1 VLLERDGELAA
12 LDALLADGGVVVV
25 EGGAGIGKT
34 SLVAEACDR
43 ARKRGWQ
50 VLRGCGAELEAGF
63 PFGVVRQLFERDL
76 AAAPEQERAG
86 LLGGPAAAAGDLL
99 AGQARPAG
107 PQDTSFALVHG
118 LYWLT
123 VNLSARQPVLI
134 AVDDAH
140 WADAAS
146 LRWLAYLAARLDGLP
161 AAVLVAL
168 RPAEPASKAG
178 ALLAL
183 RSLAPAVRPAL
194 LSEAAVAAVVR
205 AALGAGVPD
214 ARCAALRAA
223 SGGNPFYLAEL
234 LRAEAQRQEGADGDG
249 ADPALG
255 LASDLVAGYVEAR
268 IRRLDP
274 DALGLAR
281 ALAVLGDGC
290 QLRHAAAMRGLD
302 IDTAVRLAA
311 GLVRVEVLAG
321 ADPPRFLHPIVRAAV
336 EASLASDELHAAHR
350 AAARMLDREHGAP
363 GRIAAHL
370 MRVQPAAD
378 ERVAQCLRQAA
389 RAALSAGAP
398 REAGELLRRAHAEPP
413 PAADRVTILRELATA
428 DAGAGRQTALR
439 WLDDALALTGDR
451 RQRAEISREVA
462 QTYAALFRWREAVD
476 VTDRALAELGDL
488 DQELAAR
495 LEAEL
500 VVAGMHDARCA
511 ARVAPVIDRL
521 MRRAPSADTAEAL
534 AVARGMAGILAGQP
548 GPDTAGG
555 LEAALAAAAPAA
567 PNWDTRAALLWT
579 LITAERFGPVEAALP
594 AMTEAAARIG
604 SARGLIAAYS
614 SLGFLRLRLGA
625 LPEADAAARVA
636 LRVLREGD
644 FAPGMGVA
652 GIAAEVAVEAGQL
665 EEAEELLALVTPQP
679 PGLVS
684 VLAPAAMGRLSLA
697 RGDAARALASFE
709 SCMAMLGPGTWGM
722 PIRDVAYL
730 HARSGAA
737 QALLLAGD
745 RERACALAESELADA
760 RALGGR
766 RGLGIALRV
775 AGLARGGPPGL
786 RLLEESVAV
795 LRESPARLER
805 ARSLAELGAT
815 LRRAGQRQAARP
827 LLTEALD
834 LAAGCGARPLAD
846 RARTELKA
854 AGGRPRRERRS
865 GVDALTPSELRV
877 ALLAAEG
884 RTNREIAHGLYVTI
898 KTVETHLAHAY
909 AKLGI
914 TRRFDLPGALAG
926 ENLGV
931 PAPRRTGRG

>member
-1 VLLERDGELAA
+1 MLLERDGELAA
-12 LDALLADGGVVVV
+12 LDALLDDGGVVVV

-43 ARKRGWQ
+43 ARRRGWQ
-50 VLRGCGAELEAGF
+50 VLRGSGAELESGF
-63 PFGVVRQLFERDL
+63 PFGVVRQLFERNL
-76 AAAPEQERAG
+76 AAAPERERAG
-86 LLGGPAAAAGDLL
+86 LLGGPAAAAGELL
-99 AGQARPAG
+99 AGQARSAG

-146 LRWLAYLAARLDGLP
+146 LRWLAYLTARLDGLP

-178 ALLAL
+178 ALLTI
-183 RSLAPAVRPAL
+183 RSTAPAVRPAL
-194 LSEAAVAAVVR
+194 LSEAAAAAVVR

-223 SGGNPFYLAEL
+223 SGGNPFYLAEM
-234 LRAEAQRQEGADGDG
+234 LRAEAQRPAGDG
-249 ADPALG
+249 GDDADPALG

-302 IDTAVRLAA
+302 IDAAVRLAA

-321 ADPPRFLHPIVRAAV
+321 TDPPRFLHPIVRAAV
-336 EASLASDELHAAHR
+336 EASLPGDELHAAHR
-350 AAARMLDREHGAP
+350 AAARVLDRENGAP

-370 MRVQPAAD
+370 MRVQPAGD
-378 ERVAQCLRQAA
+378 ERVAECLRQAA
-389 RAALSAGAP
+389 RAALGAGAP

-413 PAADRVTILRELATA
+413 PPAERVTVLRELATA

-462 QTYAALFRWREAVD
+462 QTYAALFRWPEAVD

-488 DQELAAR
+488 DQGLAAR

-511 ARVAPVIDRL
+511 ARVAPVIGRL

-548 GPDTAGG
+548 GFDAAGG
-555 LEAALAAAAPAA
+555 LEAALAAAEPAA

-594 AMTEAAARIG
+594 AMTEAATRIG

-614 SLGFLRLRLGA
+614 SLGFLKLRLGA

-665 EEAEELLALVTPQP
+665 DEAEELLALVTPEP

-722 PIRDVAYL
+722 PIRDVGYL

-766 RGLGIALRV
+766 RALGIALRV

-827 LLTEALD
+827 PLTEALD

-931 PAPRRTGRG
+931 PAPTRTGRG